1 MSTEN
6 PFITGM
12 RTNLNAF
19 NAQAEQ
25 RMIKRRKARR
35 NRIIGRIVLA
45 VISAVIGLGIG
56 TALTSVD
63 AEATSQYEINQ
74 FIRAN
79 GGIAPC
85 RHEDGA
91 KQPKPCW
98 WNAKVQGNGEGRSYV
113 IMPGG
118 EDGRIVYLTK

>member
-1 MSTEN
+1 MIDPMPSIIDTRPE
-6 PFITGM
+6 
-12 RTNLNAF
+12 R
-19 NAQAEQ
+19 Q
-25 RMIKRRKARR
+25 RIKRR
-35 NRIIGRIVLA
+35 NRIIARIVLA
-45 VISAVIGLGIG
+45 VVSVVIGLAVG

-63 AEATSQYEINQ
+63 VSAVSQYEINQ

-91 KQPKPCW
+91 NQPKPCW
-98 WNAKVQGNGEGRSYV
+98 WNAKVQGNGDGRSYV